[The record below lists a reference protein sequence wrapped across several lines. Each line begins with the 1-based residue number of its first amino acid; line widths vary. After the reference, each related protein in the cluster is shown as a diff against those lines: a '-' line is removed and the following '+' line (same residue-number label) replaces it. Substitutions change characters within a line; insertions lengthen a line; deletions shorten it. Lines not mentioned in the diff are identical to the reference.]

1 MIILAYKVIYYSTVC
16 YNKCM
21 IKLFKQL
28 LDFIYK
34 KRCYFCKNALSG
46 KRMCDKCFN
55 KIPKFPYKCIK
66 RIKNIEIYCVTL
78 YKDETQKLIRAVKY
92 HDQKDLAYYQ
102 AKMMYDFWVKVE
114 NPNREFFIV
123 PVPMHP
129 EREKE
134 RQYNHMELVAQEF
147 VKLAGENY
155 KIEKNLIKRI
165 KNTKPQYNLSKKE
178 REENLKDAFALCE
191 NYQDF
196 QNKKILIFDDIFTT
210 GSTMQEMIKTFK
222 DKGVNDLYVLITSC
236 SEYNIS

>member
-1 MIILAYKVIYYSTVC
+1 
-16 YNKCM
+16 
-21 IKLFKQL
+21 
-28 LDFIYK
+28 
-34 KRCYFCKNALSG
+34 
-46 KRMCDKCFN
+46 MCDECYS
-55 KIPKFPYKCIK
+55 KIPIFDYKYLK
-66 RIKNIEIYCVTL
+66 RVNNVKIFCVTL
-78 YKDETQKLIRAVKY
+78 YKNETQKLIRAVKY
-92 HDQKDLAYYQ
+92 HNQKDLAYYQ

-114 NPNREFFIV
+114 NLNSEFFIV

-129 EREKE
+129 KREKE
-134 RQYNHMELVAQEF
+134 RTYNHMELVAQEF
-147 VKLAGENY
+147 VKLAGKNY

-196 QNKKILIFDDIFTT
+196 QDKKILIFDDIFTT